1 MTENEIELINLV
13 REHKHPEKAITAA
26 IETTLDFVKQLQSS
40 TTPFVADSL
49 EHA

>member
-13 REHKHPEKAITAA
+13 REHKYPEKAITTA

-40 TTPFVADSL
+40 ATPFVAGSQ